1 MSSLQKDLFNKS
13 AASKLPPYLPRE
25 GDDHEEVIEEEDT
38 FDANSIAKKVYE
50 TPATKDNTGPIFVLH
65 HGAGYSG
72 LSFALCASNI
82 RREMEG
88 TASILAYDC
97 RGHGFTRT
105 SDDTNLSLDRLSED
119 LVNVVNLVYSKE
131 ELKKHDIFL
140 IGHSMGGCV
149 VAHAA
154 SKRLL
159 PSVTCVAVLDVVE
172 GSAMEALSG
181 MHDYLRNRPDEFRSV
196 EHAIEWNVKSGTI
209 HNLASAKISVP
220 SLVIEE
226 IDQSGAKKYVWRTKL
241 EATQQYWEEWFK
253 GMSEK
258 FLSANAAKLLI
269 LAGTDR
275 LDKPLTIAQM
285 QGKYQLHVMPEA
297 GHMLQEDAPDRTATA
312 LVDFFTRNERL
323 VLPVKKLTL

>member
-1 MSSLQKDLFNKS
+1 MSSLEKGLFKNKN
-13 AASKLPPYLPRE
+13 ALPPRLPRE
-25 GDDHEEVIEEEDT
+25 DDYEEVIEEEDT
-38 FDANSIAKKVYE
+38 FETNSIAKKVYE
-50 TPATKDNTGPIFVLH
+50 APATKDNTGPIFVLH

-82 RREMEG
+82 RREMGG

-97 RGHGFTRT
+97 RFTRT
-105 SDDTNLSLDRLSED
+105 SDDTNLSLDRLAED
-119 LVNVVNLVYSKE
+119 LVNVLNLVYSKE

-154 SKRLL
+154 SKHLL

-181 MHDYLRNRPDEFRSV
+181 MHDYLRKRPNEFQSV

-209 HNLASAKISVP
+209 HNLASARISVP

-226 IDQSGAKKYVWRTKL
+226 IDQSGGKKYVWRTKL

-253 GMSEK
+253 GMSDK

-275 LDKPLTIAQM
+275 LDKTLTIAQM
-285 QGKYQLHVMPEA
+285 QGKYQLHVMPEV
-297 GHMLQEDAPDRTATA
+297 GHMVQEDAPDRTATV
-312 LVDFFTRNERL
+312 LVDFFKRNERL
-323 VLPVKKLTL
+323 ILPVKKMTL